1 MVTLLCGKG
10 SPGATTAAVA
20 MALGWPR
27 PVLLVEADPAG
38 GSIGFGYGQGID
50 LQGRGLLG
58 AHLAARHGDP
68 TAAVWSNVV
77 GLAEDRWLLP
87 GVGEPRQAS
96 TIDYLALAGVL
107 AGLGV
112 DVLVDAGRTPGPV
125 RVDALPAG
133 SDRVLVVMR
142 STLAGV
148 HTVQAAAAA
157 AVAACGAASGLVGSV
172 IVGPG
177 RPYPEADVRAAM
189 RDLAPVT
196 GCIAWDPATAAVISD
211 GFPAPRK
218 WAISPLLRSAA
229 ALASA
234 LVAGAAEAQ
243 RTPDSSAVSIPGR
256 PGPASAADTS
266 VAVVQ
271 VEAPVSVPA
280 ANDASA
286 VRTR

>member
-10 SPGATTAAVA
+10 SPGTTTTAVA

-50 LQGRGLLG
+50 MQGRGLLG

-68 TAAVWSNVV
+68 TAAVWANVV
-77 GLAEDRWLLP
+77 ALATDRWLLP
-87 GVGEPRQAS
+87 GIAEPRQAS
-96 TIDYLALAGVL
+96 TIDYPTLAGTL

-112 DVLVDAGRTPGPV
+112 DVLIDAGRTPGPD
-125 RVDALPAG
+125 RVDALPAR

-148 HTVQAAAAA
+148 HTAQTAATA
-157 AVAACGAASGLVGSV
+157 AVATCGAAPGVVGSV

-189 RDLAPVT
+189 QDAAPVT
-196 GCIAWDPATAAVISD
+196 GCIAWDPAAAAVISD
-211 GFPAPRK
+211 GSPAPRK
-218 WAISPLLRSAA
+218 WAMSPLLRSAA
-229 ALASA
+229 HLASA
-234 LVAGAAEAQ
+234 LVAGEPQRATSASAA
-243 RTPDSSAVSIPGR
+243 SIPER
-256 PGPASAADTS
+256 PGPASAADTL
-266 VAVVQ
+266 VAVEQ
-271 VEAPVSVPA
+271 VETPVPA
-280 ANDASA
+280 ASDVSA
-286 VRTR
+286 VSAR